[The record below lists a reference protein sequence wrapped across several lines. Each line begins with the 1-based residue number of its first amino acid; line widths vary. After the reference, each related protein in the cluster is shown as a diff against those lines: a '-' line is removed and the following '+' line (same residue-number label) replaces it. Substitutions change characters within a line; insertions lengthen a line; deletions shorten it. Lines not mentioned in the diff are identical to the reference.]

1 VRALP
6 HSRGG
11 PFAPRAR
18 WRVRVC
24 GWYLASLLGLVDA
37 ELREIGIVPTT
48 EAVGLV
54 PNTLTVTDDHELVS
68 GGSSIGH

>member
-1 VRALP
+1 VRALL

-11 PFAPRAR
+11 PFAQRAR
-18 WRVRVC
+18 R
-24 GWYLASLLGLVDA
+24 YLASLLGLVDA